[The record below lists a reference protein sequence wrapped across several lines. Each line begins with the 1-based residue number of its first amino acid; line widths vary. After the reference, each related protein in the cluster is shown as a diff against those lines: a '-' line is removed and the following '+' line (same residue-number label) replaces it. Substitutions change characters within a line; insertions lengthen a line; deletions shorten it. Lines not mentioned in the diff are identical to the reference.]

1 MKGRRK
7 MKELKEL
14 ENKIN
19 EMKKRIEEL
28 EEENGKLEYNL
39 FIYDTERKEKIIQ
52 KFNIHEKA
60 FIEFIEEYQNDNC
73 ISDEE
78 LCQNNLIA
86 DMVVDF
92 LEAIEDSIDI
102 NNIKKYFN
110 YERYN

>member
-1 MKGRRK
+1 

-19 EMKKRIEEL
+19 EMQKRIEEL

-39 FIYDTERKEKIIQ
+39 FIYDTERKEKIKQ

-86 DMVVDF
+86 DMVEDF
-92 LEAIEDSIDI
+92 LETIEDNIDI
-102 NNIKKYFN
+102 NNIKTYFN

>member
-1 MKGRRK
+1 

-39 FIYDTERKEKIIQ
+39 FVYDTERKERMIKHL
-52 KFNIHEKA
+52 NIYEKS

-73 ISDEE
+73 CNDRE
-78 LCQNNLIA
+78 LCKNYSFFNLF
-86 DMVVDF
+86 DDF
-92 LEAIEDSIDI
+92 TKHVE
-102 NNIKKYFN
+102 NNISMDNIERYFN
-110 YERYN
+110 YDEYKK